1 MTSTRSSVSF
11 TRLEQTDHVASIVV
25 LLGGEAGLR
34 CGEMM
39 ALEWGDVDL
48 GKRQLCVARSDWK
61 GHVTDTKGGRV
72 RYVPLTTRLAT
83 ALSQGRHLRSQRV
96 LSDSKGQ
103 PLTQKEVQVIDASGG
118 TSRQRETRRAYPATH
133 LLFPSGN
140 ARGARQSDSGTGRP
154 SGLDDDAAVYA
165 PQSSRAGCCDPAARS
180 GHSARHPWSPRGG
193 GGNWRP
199 KLANVLKK
207 SGGGGGSR
215 TRVRKHVPAGLYMR
229 VRF

>member
-1 MTSTRSSVSF
+1 
-11 TRLEQTDHVASIVV
+11 
-25 LLGGEAGLR
+25 
-34 CGEMM
+34 MM
-39 ALEWGDVDL
+39 ALDWGDVDL

-61 GHVTDTKGGRV
+61 GHVTDTQGGRV
-72 RYVPLTTRLAT
+72 RYVPSTTRLAT
-83 ALSQGRHLRSQRV
+83 ALSEGRHLRSKRV
-96 LSDSKGQ
+96 LSHSKGQ
-103 PLTQKEVQVIDASGG
+103 PLMRAPLGSAGHCPSCG
-118 TSRQRETRRAYPATH
+118 TSRQRETRGISCAH
-133 LLFPSGN
+133 VLFPSGN
-140 ARGARQSDSGTGRP
+140 ARSARQSDSGTGRP

-180 GHSARHPWSPRGG
+180 RHRARRPWSPRGG